1 MVVVV
6 FCVLWLISLALLLK
20 PFITKKKGLETLDA
34 LDIFTTRQ
42 GILLCLLVFA
52 CYPCSITGFVA
63 FLAILPKPTF
73 TRNLI
78 LACLSVVGLEISRFS
93 II

>member
-1 MVVVV
+1 MIVAVL
-6 FCVLWLISLALLLK
+6 CILWLISLALLLK

-34 LDIFTTRQ
+34 LDFFTMRQ
-42 GILLCLLVFA
+42 GILLCLLIFA
-52 CYPCSITGFVA
+52 CYPCFITGFIA

-78 LACLSVVGLEISRFS
+78 LACLAAAIL
-93 II
+93 IIWEEF